1 MIEFPRLPTREVP
14 LWNGDAF
21 IVGGRT
27 ERVISYSSNLEG
39 WDDDLTSLHEA
50 EAGDGTHP
58 IDAMSRAT
66 AVEALRRCNLPK
78 GAAVLEIG
86 CSSGFLLRDL
96 KRNFPDFDI
105 VGSDVIRGALL
116 RLSTQ
121 LPGVP
126 LVQMDVL
133 QCPLEAAQFDAIV
146 AINVLEHIEDDAAA
160 LAQIGRLLKPGGAL
174 VVEVPQGPRLF
185 DYFDAYLRHY
195 RRYGKAELRRKLH
208 AASLRVER
216 LGSLGFV
223 PYAAF
228 FGVKKLNR
236 LRFGARGERA
246 ADVEALVR
254 QQVGRTSRS
263 RVLDWL
269 LQVERRLPFLAGW
282 LPGIRCTAVARKS

>member
-1 MIEFPRLPTREVP
+1 MLPSREVP
-14 LWNGDAF
+14 RWNGETF
-21 IVGGRT
+21 VVGART
-27 ERVISYSSNLEG
+27 ERVISYSSNLQG

-66 AVEALRRCNLPK
+66 AVEALRACRLPH
-78 GAAVLEIG
+78 GGAVLEIG

-96 KRNFPDFDI
+96 KRNFPGLDI

-116 RLSTQ
+116 RLGTE

-133 QCPLEAAQFDAIV
+133 QCPLEPAQFDAVV
-146 AINVLEHIEDDAAA
+146 AINVLEHIEEDAAA
-160 LAQIGRLLKPGGAL
+160 LAQIARLLKPGGVL
-174 VVEVPQGPRLF
+174 VVEVPHGPHLF

-195 RRYGKAELRRKLH
+195 RRYDKAELRRKME

-216 LGSLGFV
+216 ERSLGCL

-228 FGVKKLNR
+228 FAVKKSNR
-236 LRFGARGERA
+236 VRFGARGEHA
-246 ADVEALVR
+246 ADLEALVR

-263 RVLDWL
+263 HVLNVL
-269 LQVERRLPFLAGW
+269 LNVERRIPMLGRW
-282 LPGIRCTAVARKS
+282 LPGIRCTAVARKC